1 MTNHSFY
8 PRNLS
13 RVLQQRWQ
21 DAGHA
26 PSSLPR
32 NNQLLR
38 LIDTAYQASL
48 LREEDSQVHCRVLVS
63 SPEDPELKD
72 VEVGDGSYV
81 VEFTEPIKFSPHQIR
96 KMATAV
102 GYYRSLIGVRLD
114 SDQDNDASVWGMIVT
129 GAGWVNRTET
139 TVHDAITL
147 PRKLVIHILGPGH
160 LVFSCGLTRVM
171 ETIGGKVLMD
181 GFDPFRSKWLPS
193 HFEPFRAA
201 LLEELEVQS
210 FERCSVRLCDSFV
223 RDVAQSV
230 VRRVLSLVRAR
241 GHGGMLIYLSDSED
255 SRLDNW
261 LRLRIR
267 FKQGMATNRFQQLML
282 RLMRRTLEVGAANG
296 IAEVR
301 WKDFLSMHDASLGKL
316 HESLVEYSHFLAD
329 LMSVDGSLVLNRE
342 FRLIGFG
349 GEILGDTH
357 VSTIER
363 AVDLEAE
370 DSITEQADSS
380 GTRHRSAYRLVSS
393 VQDTIAVVV
402 SQDGAVRFVAH
413 RGGRLVY
420 WPYLP

>member
-8 PRNLS
+8 PMDLS
-13 RVLQQRWQ
+13 LVLQQRWQ
-21 DAGHA
+21 EAGHA
-26 PSSLPR
+26 PSSLPK
-32 NNQLLR
+32 NNQLFG

-48 LREEDSQVHCRVLVS
+48 LREEDSPVQCRVIVS
-63 SPEDPELKD
+63 SPDDPELKEIEAAD
-72 VEVGDGSYV
+72 QPYV
-81 VEFTEPIKFSPHQIR
+81 VQYLEQIKFSAHQIR
-96 KMATAV
+96 KMAAAV

-114 SDQDNDASVWGMIVT
+114 SDQDTKASIWGMIVT
-129 GAGWVNRTET
+129 GAGWVNHTEA

-171 ETIGGKVLMD
+171 ETIGGKISTD
-181 GFDPFRSKWLPS
+181 GFDPFHSKWLPS

-201 LLEELEVQS
+201 LLEELQIQS
-210 FERCSVRLCDSFV
+210 FEKCSARLCDSFV

-261 LRLRIR
+261 LRIRIR
-267 FKQGMATNRFQQLML
+267 FKQTDETARFQQLML
-282 RLMRRTLEVGAANG
+282 RLMQRTLEVGAANG

-301 WKDFLSMHDASLGKL
+301 WKDFLSMHDASLGQL
-316 HESLVEYSHFLAD
+316 HDSLVEYSHFLAD
-329 LMSVDGSLVLNRE
+329 LMSVDGSLVLNRS
-342 FRLIGFG
+342 FQLIGFG

-363 AVDLEAE
+363 AVDLEGE
-370 DSITEQADSS
+370 NSITEQADSS